1 MKFNKNNNVN
11 TQNGNNV
18 WSIEFATEVINSYA
32 KEMDED
38 IMPIINESREY
49 CAENFGVKKEQMIQ
63 YYGKETADILEA
75 SIYYLIA
82 GFYAHEVMNSMGK
95 SQFYMELV
103 SNLLKESYFEDLTKK
118 YGRAKVAKI
127 MFEFASE
134 LTNDLSEMIN
144 DILSSSSM

>member
-32 KEMDED
+32 KEIDED
-38 IMPIINESREY
+38 IMPIINESRKY
-49 CAENFGVKKEQMIQ
+49 CAENFGVKKEQMIE
-63 YYGKETADILEA
+63 YYGKVTADILEA
-75 SIYYLIA
+75 CLYYLIA
-82 GFYAHEVMNSMGK
+82 GFYANEVMNSMGK

-103 SNLLKESYFEDLTKK
+103 SNLLRESYFEDLTKK

-127 MFEFASE
+127 QFEFASG
-134 LTNDLSEMIN
+134 LKNDLNELIN
-144 DILSSSSM
+144 DIMSGSSM